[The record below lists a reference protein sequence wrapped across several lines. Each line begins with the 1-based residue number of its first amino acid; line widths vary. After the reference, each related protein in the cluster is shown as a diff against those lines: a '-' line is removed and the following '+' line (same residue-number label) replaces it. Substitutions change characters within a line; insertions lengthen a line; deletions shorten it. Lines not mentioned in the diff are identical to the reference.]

1 MYSPVKSMSKDE
13 QRRQAKE
20 QKKLQLNI
28 LLVNKFRNK
37 FGVNSVNE
45 PEIDNIIKQEVQE
58 LLTDSNMY
66 ESKLNQID
74 RKLESCIQ

>member
-1 MYSPVKSMSKDE
+1 MSKDE